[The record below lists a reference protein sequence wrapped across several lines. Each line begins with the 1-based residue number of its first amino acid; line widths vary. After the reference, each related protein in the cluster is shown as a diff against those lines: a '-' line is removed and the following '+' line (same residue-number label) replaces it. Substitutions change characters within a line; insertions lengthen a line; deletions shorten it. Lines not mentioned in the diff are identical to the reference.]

1 MTLKYQFV
9 KRNIADDFF
18 LVPIGEAAVKFNGI
32 IMLNEISSYIFDLL
46 PDCDTADEI
55 AAGLVEK
62 YDVEYEKVKD
72 DVEAFLNQLREN
84 EIID

>member
-18 LVPIGEAAVKFNGI
+18 LVPIGEAAAKFNGI

-46 PDCDTADEI
+46 SDCENADEI
-55 AAGLVEK
+55 TAKLIEK
-62 YDVEYEKVKD
+62 YDVEYEKAKA
-72 DVEAFLNQLREN
+72 DVDIFLNQLREN